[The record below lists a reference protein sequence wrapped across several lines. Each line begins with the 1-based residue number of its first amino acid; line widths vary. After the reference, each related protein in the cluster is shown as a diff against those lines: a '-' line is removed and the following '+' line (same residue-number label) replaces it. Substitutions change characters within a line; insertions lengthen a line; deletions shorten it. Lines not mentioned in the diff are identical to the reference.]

1 MTMRFAVVAALVS
14 AAVFITPSTAS
25 ADATLFLGT
34 TTSPTHRTVRGF
46 AIGMSLLVV
55 GFEFE
60 YASTSE
66 DLLVSAP
73 SLKTTSGNVFV
84 QTPGLA
90 HIQLYLTTGAG
101 FYRENL
107 ASDQATSFLLNNGG
121 GVKVNIAGPLRARVD
136 YRIFNLRGTPKYS
149 KVQRVYAGLNLAF

>member
-1 MTMRFAVVAALVS
+1 MRLAVVAALASIV
-14 AAVFITPSTAS
+14 VFMTPTPAG

-46 AIGMSLLVV
+46 AVGMSLLVV

-60 YASTSE
+60 YAHTTE

-73 SLKTTSGNVFV
+73 SLKTTSGNVLV

-101 FYRENL
+101 YYREHLGN
-107 ASDQATSFLLNNGG
+107 DQASSFLLNNGG

-136 YRIFNLRGTPKYS
+136 YRIFNLRGTPRYS
-149 KVQRVYAGLNLAF
+149 KVQRIYAGLNLAF